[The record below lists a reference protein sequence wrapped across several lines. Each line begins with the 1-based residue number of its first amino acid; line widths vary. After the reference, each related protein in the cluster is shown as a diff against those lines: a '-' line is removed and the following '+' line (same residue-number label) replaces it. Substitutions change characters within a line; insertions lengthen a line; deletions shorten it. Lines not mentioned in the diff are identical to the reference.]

1 MLVSRDNTA
10 MLTAKTVSIIF
21 MKKIQKPNVALLS
34 FNSTWAKGS
43 NSLSMKRVEPTYSS
57 SSFGF
62 CCCCFYARIMTTMQR

>member
-43 NSLSMKRVEPTYSS
+43 NSLRTKRVKPSYSCS
-57 SSFGF
+57 SVVF
-62 CCCCFYARIMTTMQR
+62 CFNARVL